1 MSLGQGK
8 EFDALS
14 ATEWQPYYS
23 FPDRGHVL
31 GAMGLD
37 KNQKNHRVVE
47 KTCGGGG
54 AGAVIGMEAMEEGC
68 KCKRGMAATPG
79 QQQAG
84 LSIGN

>member
-23 FPDRGHVL
+23 FPGRGHVL

-54 AGAVIGMEAMEEGC
+54 QGPSLAWRPWRKAVSASEAWLPHLGSS
-68 KCKRGMAATPG
+68 R
-79 QQQAG
+79 QV
-84 LSIGN
+84 